1 MSGGTPGSSSCGGG
15 GGKQLSGEWS
25 QSLQECA
32 ASNESASGGL
42 SFLSSL
48 TSGGHRWSASSH
60 NRPTFCNVCR
70 EKFTGVPWHGMA
82 CEICKMK
89 VHKRCAESVRES
101 CKWTMAE
108 SIPATMQYI
117 NPENSIGPHQWLQ
130 GNLPMGSRCVV
141 CEKAC
146 GSVLKL
152 QDLRCLWC
160 AQCVHDSCESSLPRY
175 CLLGT
180 SALSVLPPVALERVD
195 KDGRAK
201 IRDDAVGGDYGGGSP
216 LLVIVN
222 SKSGDNQG
230 TRLIRKLR
238 RLLNPIQVFDL
249 IACGPE
255 FPLTFF
261 SHFDTFRVLVCGG
274 DGTVG
279 WVLTAIDKLAMHN
292 KVQLGVLPLGTGN
305 DLARVMGWGHAF
317 YNDAR
322 LPNMIRMYERAHT
335 RMLDRWSIM
344 AIEGIDPTY
353 GKMHDQIAAKVTA
366 FMHAEAPHDVFSA
379 IKDLGVCVHELIQT
393 MQSTYDQ
400 VETWERQF
408 GRNTDDPLTDK
419 FRSLMTRL
427 NPLVKELNEV
437 STMEESGVESA
448 DSAATE
454 EERARRER
462 LVLRANSFKKTI
474 MDVLEFTEKTV
485 DRHNREARHGSA
497 AAAKRDRFR
506 KKRSKTTPSALKV
519 SGSNVSS
526 SSAYSP
532 PASPSCV
539 ISPSRARVSLGADG
553 NNPLL
558 VERDLRTQRPID
570 EQDDVEEEGATEE
583 DEAGPSYFV
592 HPPTPCSSR
601 LDSYASTEKGG
612 GGDYQIGGVG
622 GQQGERREGDDRM
635 RQSTSDT
642 GIYSKKKKEE
652 VEEDEE
658 GDGHSTS
665 STPEEEE
672 ETDAAAHP
680 TRATH
685 AAPASEQLM
694 LSPSGSVGG
703 GGAVRRKG
711 RPMTHSG
718 VPLPFGSSLSTG
730 SSSFTGGVCGSGRF
744 IPSMERPRQSTFMD
758 RLPALKKGILS
769 SGLTGGTLIAEML
782 MLSAN
787 VLKTPTALCG
797 DVTHESLPD
806 YKELKV
812 MNNYF
817 GIGLDAKIALD
828 FHNKRE
834 STDKQRSRSKLFMW
848 YGILGGRELIHQT
861 YRNLD
866 QRIRLECDG
875 LPIDLPSLQG
885 IVILNI
891 PSYSGGANFWG
902 EGREDAFTIQSYDD
916 KVLEV
921 VALFGVVHVASGR
934 IPNVVR
940 LQNHRIA
947 QCRHVKITIH
957 GEEPIPVQVDGE
969 PWMQPPGVL
978 QFVHKNRA
986 QMLVKNAQSFD
997 ASLRT
1002 WEEHKSVTAPSTP
1015 TALNTTLPQDGD
1027 RVPFSRRA
1035 AAFVSTIESEMA
1047 HLGLTAKFL
1056 DTLEHTATVVR
1067 RAEHA
1072 DDDANVSALSGAG
1085 GVVGSPEG
1093 AIELDRLS
1101 LREEVIG
1108 AVELITEQL
1117 ESHLGLPT
1125 TAATGTVRGQ
1135 RSRAPSGS
1143 AAGASAAAA
1152 AATCSPSAPL
1162 APATVAAAADSSN
1175 SGVVSQSSSSSQF
1188 HFEGETTNWRFVI
1201 NTVRQALQREE
1212 VEIREGRAIQRGEK
1226 RESGPVGRL
1235 RSFTNWL
1242 KGKFRRR
1249 AHPYRNAAN
1258 WSVDEVA
1265 SFLGTI
1271 GLQTY
1276 AEQFKANDITG
1287 RELIHLERGD
1297 IQELGVVKLGH
1308 AKRLQNAIADICEHA
1323 TDMRKYVRG
1332 GEAAGMCDARGAS
1345 VSASGADGRA
1355 GRGRYDRK
1363 YLTPAGIEAEDESC
1377 EYGEQPSNSSI

>member
-1 MSGGTPGSSSCGGG
+1 
-15 GGKQLSGEWS
+15 QLAGEWT

-32 ASNESASGGL
+32 AANESLSGAL
-42 SFLSSL
+42 SFLGASS
-48 TSGGHRWSASSH
+48 SGAHRWAASSH

-82 CEICKMK
+82 CEVCKMK
-89 VHKRCAESVRES
+89 VHKRCVEQVREC

-108 SIPATMQYI
+108 SIPAAMQYI

-130 GNLPMGSRCVV
+130 GNLPMGARCAV

-180 SALSVLPPVALERVD
+180 SALSLLPPIALERVE

-201 IRDDAVGGDYGGGSP
+201 IRDEVVGGDYGGGSP
-216 LLVIVN
+216 LLVLVN

-230 TRLIRKLR
+230 TRLLRKLR
-238 RLLNPIQVFDL
+238 RLLNPVQVFDL

-279 WVLTAIDKLAMHN
+279 WVLTAIDRLAMHN
-292 KVQLGVLPLGTGN
+292 KVQLGILPLGTGN
-305 DLARVMGWGHAF
+305 DLARVMGWGHVF

-322 LPNMIRMYERAHT
+322 LPNMMRTYERAHT

-344 AIEGIDPTY
+344 AIEGVDPAY
-353 GKMHDQIAAKVTA
+353 GKLHDQIAAKVTA
-366 FMHAEAPHDVFSA
+366 FMHAEAPHEVFLS
-379 IKDLGVCVHELIQT
+379 IKDLGVCVHELILT

-400 VETWERQF
+400 VESWERQF
-408 GRNTDDPLTDK
+408 GRNPEDPLTDK
-419 FRSLMTRL
+419 FRSLMARL
-427 NPLVKELNEV
+427 NPLIKELNEV
-437 STMEESGVESA
+437 TTMEESGVESA

-497 AAAKRDRFR
+497 AAAKRDKFR

-526 SSAYSP
+526 SSANSP

-539 ISPSRARVSLGADG
+539 ISPARVSTSMGRLALGGTEA
-553 NNPLL
+553 PIY
-558 VERDLRTQRPID
+558 ERDRRTQRPID
-570 EQDDVEEEGATEE
+570 EHDDVEEEGASEE
-583 DEAGPSYFV
+583 DEAGPSCVV
-592 HPPTPCSSR
+592 HPPTPSSSR
-601 LDSYASTEKGG
+601 LEDYGAAEGG
-612 GGDYQIGGVG
+612 AGE
-622 GQQGERREGDDRM
+622 GERRGGDGDSGRGAKTEE
-635 RQSTSDT
+635 RNPLKKPPTRSQSCVCSVGESGEWGEMTSL
-642 GIYSKKKKEE
+642 
-652 VEEDEE
+652 VVDEE
-658 GDGHSTS
+658 PSSSAAAAAAAAGDYDY
-665 STPEEEE
+665 EEEE
-672 ETDAAAHP
+672 EPATPAADAAAP
-680 TRATH
+680 
-685 AAPASEQLM
+685 
-694 LSPSGSVGG
+694 LSPSFLSPGG
-703 GGAVRRKG
+703 GGSGVRRRG
-711 RPMTHSG
+711 RPQTHSG
-718 VPLPFGSSLSTG
+718 AAPPSLPSTG
-730 SSSFTGGVCGSGRF
+730 STTAASGGGGVYGSGRY
-744 IPSMERPRQSTFMD
+744 IPASAERARQSTFMD

-875 LPIDLPSLQG
+875 LPIDLPSLQ
-885 IVILNI
+885 
-891 PSYSGGANFWG
+891 
-902 EGREDAFTIQSYDD
+902 
-916 KVLEV
+916 V

-947 QCRHVKITIH
+947 QCRHVKITIY
-957 GEEPIPVQVDGE
+957 GDEPIPVQVDGE

-1015 TALNTTLPQDGD
+1015 TALNTSLPQDGD

-1035 AAFVSTIESEMA
+1035 AAFVSTIEAEMA

-1067 RAEHA
+1067 RAE
-1072 DDDANVSALSGAG
+1072 
-1085 GVVGSPEG
+1085 
-1093 AIELDRLS
+1093 
-1101 LREEVIG
+1101 
-1108 AVELITEQL
+1108 
-1117 ESHLGLPT
+1117 
-1125 TAATGTVRGQ
+1125 
-1135 RSRAPSGS
+1135 
-1143 AAGASAAAA
+1143 
-1152 AATCSPSAPL
+1152 
-1162 APATVAAAADSSN
+1162 
-1175 SGVVSQSSSSSQF
+1175 
-1188 HFEGETTNWRFVI
+1188 
-1201 NTVRQALQREE
+1201 QA
-1212 VEIREGRAIQRGEK
+1212 
-1226 RESGPVGRL
+1226 
-1235 RSFTNWL
+1235 
-1242 KGKFRRR
+1242 
-1249 AHPYRNAAN
+1249 
-1258 WSVDEVA
+1258 
-1265 SFLGTI
+1265 
-1271 GLQTY
+1271 
-1276 AEQFKANDITG
+1276 
-1287 RELIHLERGD
+1287 
-1297 IQELGVVKLGH
+1297 
-1308 AKRLQNAIADICEHA
+1308 
-1323 TDMRKYVRG
+1323 
-1332 GEAAGMCDARGAS
+1332 
-1345 VSASGADGRA
+1345 
-1355 GRGRYDRK
+1355 
-1363 YLTPAGIEAEDESC
+1363 
-1377 EYGEQPSNSSI
+1377 